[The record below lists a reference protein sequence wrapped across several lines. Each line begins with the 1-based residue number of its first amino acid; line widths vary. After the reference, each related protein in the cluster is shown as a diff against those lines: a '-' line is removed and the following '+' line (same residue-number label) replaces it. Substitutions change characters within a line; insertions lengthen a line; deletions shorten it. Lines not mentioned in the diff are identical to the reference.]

1 MNRELQ
7 DYYENRF
14 SMMATPGWQD
24 LLEDIDLML
33 SSTDTVK
40 GVDSVEQLHFRKGE
54 VSIMTW
60 IKNLKQSSEEV
71 YEQLQQEEDNA
82 SKNLQQV

>member
-14 SMMATPGWQD
+14 SMMATPGWRD
-24 LLEDIDLML
+24 LLEDVELML

-40 GVDSVEQLHFRKGE
+40 GVETVEQLHFRKGE
-54 VSIMTW
+54 VSVMTW

-82 SKNLQQV
+82 KTTV

>member
-14 SMMATPGWQD
+14 SMTATQGWQD

-40 GVDSVEQLHFRKGE
+40 GVETVEQLHFRKGE

-60 IKNLKQSSEEV
+60 LKNLKQSSEEV

-82 SKNLQQV
+82 QTTV

>member
-40 GVDSVEQLHFRKGE
+40 GVETVEQLHFRKGE

>member
-40 GVDSVEQLHFRKGE
+40 GVETVEQLHFRKGE

-60 IKNLKQSSEEV
+60 LKNLKQSSEEV

-82 SKNLQQV
+82 KTTV

>member
-14 SMMATPGWQD
+14 SMMATTGWQD

-40 GVDSVEQLHFRKGE
+40 GVDTVEQLHFRKGE
-54 VSIMTW
+54 VSVMTW
-60 IKNLKQSSEEV
+60 LKNLKQSSEEV

-82 SKNLQQV
+82 KTTV

>member
-7 DYYENRF
+7 NYYENRF
-14 SMMATPGWQD
+14 SMMVTPGWQD

-40 GVDSVEQLHFRKGE
+40 GVETVEQLHFRKGE

-82 SKNLQQV
+82 KTTV

>member
-14 SMMATPGWQD
+14 SMMATQGWKD

-40 GVDSVEQLHFRKGE
+40 GVETVEQLHFRKGE

-82 SKNLQQV
+82 KTTV

>member
-14 SMMATPGWQD
+14 AMMATLGWQD

-40 GVDSVEQLHFRKGE
+40 GVETVEQLHFRKGE

-82 SKNLQQV
+82 KTTV

>member
-14 SMMATPGWQD
+14 SMASTQGWQD

-40 GVDSVEQLHFRKGE
+40 GVDTVEQLHFRKGE

-82 SKNLQQV
+82 QTTV

>member
-14 SMMATPGWQD
+14 SMMATTGWQD

-40 GVDSVEQLHFRKGE
+40 GVETVEQLHFRKGE

-60 IKNLKQSSEEV
+60 LKNLKQSSEEV

-82 SKNLQQV
+82 KTTV

>member
-40 GVDSVEQLHFRKGE
+40 GVDTVEQLHFRKGE

-60 IKNLKQSSEEV
+60 LKNLKQSSEEV

-82 SKNLQQV
+82 QTTV

>member
-14 SMMATPGWQD
+14 AMMATLGWQN

-40 GVDSVEQLHFRKGE
+40 GVETVEQLHFRKGE

-82 SKNLQQV
+82 KTTV

>member
-14 SMMATPGWQD
+14 TMMATKGWQD
-24 LLEDIDLML
+24 LLEDLELMIT
-33 SSTDTVK
+33 STDTL
-40 GVDSVEQLHFRKGE
+40 GGIETAEQLHFRKGE
-54 VSIMTW
+54 MSIMNW
-60 IKNLKQSSEEV
+60 IKTLKESSTEV

-82 SKNLQQV
+82 S

>member
-14 SMMATPGWQD
+14 SMTATQGWRD

-33 SSTDTVK
+33 SSTETVK
-40 GVDSVEQLHFRKGE
+40 GVETVEQLHFRKGE

-60 IKNLKQSSEEV
+60 LKNLKQSSEEV

-82 SKNLQQV
+82 QTTV

>member
-7 DYYENRF
+7 NYYENRF

-40 GVDSVEQLHFRKGE
+40 GVETVEQLHFRKGE
-54 VSIMTW
+54 VSIMMW
-60 IKNLKQSSEEV
+60 LKNLKQSSEEV

-82 SKNLQQV
+82 QTTV

>member
-14 SMMATPGWQD
+14 SMMATQGWRD

-40 GVDSVEQLHFRKGE
+40 GVETVEQLHFRKGE

-82 SKNLQQV
+82 QTTV